1 MKLSASWNRYV
12 SISIFFGFPG
22 QFAPRTCRVAFP
34 ERSAIA
40 ITFRARNLTMGK
52 HKLHGKALGR
62 KFNFNEAHQSF
73 PLRGKAACCG
83 WVGLLNFRTSIT
95 ISPIF
100 RWSTFSRGVAIEQH
114 YAACPTVL
122 NYFCGELW
130 RRRAQRGYHIQDIF
144 DLDSFVFRKNH
155 FALHFI
161 CFSWAAGWEYEY
173 EYECECECRLCR

>member
-1 MKLSASWNRYV
+1 MFQSV
-12 SISIFFGFPG
+12 FFSGFPG

-100 RWSTFSRGVAIEQH
+100 RWSTFSRGSGH
-114 YAACPTVL
+114 RAALCRLSYGFKLLLWWIMATTSPTRL
-122 NYFCGELW
+122 PHT
-130 RRRAQRGYHIQDIF
+130 GYIRF
-144 DLDSFVFRKNH
+144 GFL
-155 FALHFI
+155 
-161 CFSWAAGWEYEY
+161 CFSQKPLRIAFHLFFMSGRGWEYEY